1 MSMLSSAGRLDKNS
15 LSRPISSCSAAVKQP
30 GGGGSPH
37 PSGRRIEMTTSALSP
52 GPRNLALQR
61 QADCQL
67 GGEPVVYFYQ
77 ESDSLLEALCNFVGP
92 ALGAGNA
99 AVIIATKVHCD
110 GLQQRLTARGVDTQR
125 ASKQGRYVALDAREI
140 LSKIMVKGMPDASR
154 FSEVVGG
161 AIARTRA
168 LLKSENPEIA
178 AFGEMVSLLWTEG
191 NIDAAIRLEQL
202 WNELAKKHSF
212 SLRCAY
218 PMANFRGKKNSQ
230 PLVRVCAEHSAVMLD
245 ENDTSFT
252 AAESRIALRRSE
264 EGFRLLVDAVQ
275 EYAIFMLDV
284 LGHVTTW
291 NTGAERIK
299 GYGISEIIG
308 KHFSVF
314 YPEEDIRA
322 GKPQREL
329 EIAAKEGR
337 LEDEGWRLRKDGSR
351 FWANVVIT
359 ALRDKA
365 GRLVAFGKVTR
376 DITDRIRA
384 NEELRKEI
392 EKKTEAERNLH
403 ESELSLRQ
411 LSLHLLQ
418 TQDEE
423 RRRIGRDLHES
434 VGQYLVAL
442 KMIVDS
448 LKSLAERN
456 HREDA
461 SQLAECAQL
470 TEAAIKDVRTISYLL
485 YPPMLE
491 ELGLKSAI
499 QWYLDGFRNVSGI
512 EITFEVSPEF
522 DRIPGDLE
530 LALFRVLQES
540 LTNVY
545 LHSGSPTATVRLLT
559 KNQAVILQVIDEG
572 KGSQSINWEDRPQD
586 WMGTLGVGLRGMNER
601 MRQLGGG
608 LELSFAQAGSIITAT
623 VPLPYAVS
631 GVYQEKKQE

>member
-1 MSMLSSAGRLDKNS
+1 MSFDPRELAFQR
-15 LSRPISSCSAAVKQP
+15 RPD
-30 GGGGSPH
+30 SP
-37 PSGRRIEMTTSALSP
+37 
-52 GPRNLALQR
+52 LQ
-61 QADCQL
+61 
-67 GGEPVVYFYQ
+67 GEHVVYFYQ

-92 ALGAGNA
+92 ALGAGHA
-99 AVIIATKVHCD
+99 AVIIATKVHRE
-110 GLQQRLTARGVDTQR
+110 GLQHRLTVRGLDTQK
-125 ASKQGRYVALDAREI
+125 ASKQGRYVALDAPEI
-140 LSKIMVKGMPDASR
+140 LSKILVKGMPDGAR
-154 FSEVVGG
+154 FFEVVGG
-161 AIARTRA
+161 TIGRTRA
-168 LLKSENPEIA
+168 LLKRASPEIV

-191 NIDAAIRLEQL
+191 KIDAAIRLEQL

-218 PMANFRGKKNSQ
+218 PVASFYGEKNTQ
-230 PLVRVCAEHSAVMLD
+230 PLMRVCAEHSAVVLD

-284 LGHVTTW
+284 QGHVSTW

-314 YPEEDIRA
+314 YPEEDIRS

-329 EIAAKEGR
+329 EIAAREGR

-376 DITDRIRA
+376 DFTDRMRA
-384 NEELRKEI
+384 NEALQKEI
-392 EKKTEAERNLH
+392 EEKTEAEGKLH
-403 ESELSLRQ
+403 ESERSLRQ
-411 LSLHLLQ
+411 LSLRLLQ

-423 RRRIGRDLHES
+423 RRRIGRDLHDS

-442 KMIVDS
+442 KMRVDS

-461 SQLAECAQL
+461 SQMAECAQL

-499 QWYLDGFRNVSGI
+499 PWYLDGFTKRSGI
-512 EITFEVSPEF
+512 ETTFEVSPGF
-522 DRIPGDLE
+522 DRIPSDLE

-540 LTNVY
+540 LTNVHR
-545 LHSGSPTATVRLLT
+545 HSGSPTATVRLLA
-559 KNQAVILQVIDEG
+559 KNRIVMLQIIDEG
-572 KGSQSINWEDRPQD
+572 KGSQSKNWEDRAQD
-586 WMGTLGVGLRGMNER
+586 WMGALGVGLRGMNER

-608 LELSFAQAGSIITAT
+608 LELSSAQAGTIVTAT
-623 VPLPYAVS
+623 VPLSDAES
-631 GVYQEKKQE
+631 GD

>member
-1 MSMLSSAGRLDKNS
+1 
-15 LSRPISSCSAAVKQP
+15 
-30 GGGGSPH
+30 
-37 PSGRRIEMTTSALSP
+37 MTTSALIP
-52 GPRNLALQR
+52 DAGKFALPR
-61 QADCQL
+61 QANVQVA
-67 GGEPVVYFYQ
+67 GEHVVYFYQ
-77 ESDSLLEALCNFVGP
+77 QSDTLLEALCDYVGP
-92 ALGAGNA
+92 VLGAGNG
-99 AVIIATKVHCD
+99 AVIIATKVHRD
-110 GLQQRLTARGVDTQR
+110 GLHQRLAARGLDTQR
-125 ASKQGRYVALDAREI
+125 ASKQGRYVALDAPEI
-140 LSKIMVKGMPDASR
+140 LAKIMVDGKPDGAR
-154 FSEVVGG
+154 FAEIVGG
-161 AIARTRA
+161 TIARTRA
-168 LLKSENPEIA
+168 PLKGARPEIA
-178 AFGEMVSLLWTEG
+178 VFGEMVSLLWMEG
-191 NIDAAIRLEQL
+191 KIEASIRLEQL

-218 PMANFRGKKNSQ
+218 PIASCYGEKNAQ
-230 PLVRVCAEHSAVMLD
+230 PLIRICAEHSAVVLD
-245 ENDTSFT
+245 ENDTSFRS
-252 AAESRIALRRSE
+252 AESKLTLRRNE
-264 EGFRLLVDAVQ
+264 ELFRLFVDAVQ
-275 EYAIFMLDV
+275 DYAIFFLDV
-284 LGHVTTW
+284 QGHVSTW

-329 EIAAKEGR
+329 EIAAREGR
-337 LEDEGWRLRKDGSR
+337 LEDEGWRIRKDGSR

-384 NEELRKEI
+384 NEELRREI
-392 EKKTEAERNLH
+392 EEKTAAERKLH
-403 ESELSLRQ
+403 ESERSLRQ

-434 VGQYLVAL
+434 VGQYLAAL

-461 SQLAECAQL
+461 SQLAECAHL

-499 QWYLDGFRNVSGI
+499 PWYLDGFRKRSGI
-512 EITFEVSPEF
+512 ETTFEVSPEF

-545 LHSGSPTATVRLLT
+545 LHSGSPTATVRLLA
-559 KNQAVILQVIDEG
+559 KNRAVILQVIDEG
-572 KGSQSINWEDRPQD
+572 KAPQSINWENRAQE
-586 WMGTLGVGLRGMNER
+586 WMGALGVGLRGMNER

-608 LELSFAQAGSIITAT
+608 LELSCAQAGTIITAT
-623 VPLPYAVS
+623 VPLPDAVS
-631 GVYQEKKQE
+631 GD